1 MTKLTDV
8 EGIGPT
14 YAAKLTAAGCRSQ
27 EHLLEI
33 GGTKAGRKK
42 IAQDSGCTEKQI
54 LEWVNRAD
62 LCRIKGVG
70 SEYSDLLECSGV
82 DTVPELANRNAANLH
97 TKMQEVNDA
106 KKLVRAMPSASQVE
120 DWVAQAKKLPRAVHY

>member
-42 IAQDSGCTEKQI
+42 VAADSGCTEKQI

-82 DTVPELANRNAANLH
+82 DTVPELSNRNAENLH
-97 TKMQEVNDA
+97 AKMVEVNTA
-106 KKLVRAMPSASQVE
+106 KKLVRSMPSAKQVA

>member
-42 IAQDSGCTEKQI
+42 IAADSGCTEKQI

-82 DTVPELANRNAANLH
+82 DTVLLEFMFGAMKQLRRFEHRFGRNTAG
-97 TKMQEVNDA
+97 V
-106 KKLVRAMPSASQVE
+106 
-120 DWVAQAKKLPRAVHY
+120 

>member
-1 MTKLTDV
+1 MTKLIDV

-27 EHLLEI
+27 EHLLEL
-33 GGTKAGRKK
+33 GGTKSGRKK
-42 IAQDSGCTEKQI
+42 VAEASGCTEKQI

-70 SEYSDLLECSGV
+70 SEYSDLLECAGV
-82 DTVPELANRNAANLH
+82 DSVPELAGRNAENLQV
-97 TKMQEVNDA
+97 KMKELNEA
-106 KKLVRAMPSASQVE
+106 KKLVRAVPSAKQVT
-120 DWVAQAKKLPRAVHY
+120 DWVAQAKKLPRAVHH

>member
-97 TKMQEVNDA
+97 TKMQEVNEA

>member
-1 MTKLTDV
+1 MTKLSDI

-14 YAAKLTAAGCRSQ
+14 YAAKLTAAGCRRQ

-42 IAQDSGCTEKQI
+42 VAADSGCTEKQI

-70 SEYSDLLECSGV
+70 SEYSDLLECAGV
-82 DTVPELANRNAANLH
+82 DSVPELANRNAENLQA
-97 TKMQEVNDA
+97 KMKELNDA
-106 KKLVRAMPSASQVE
+106 KKLVRSVPSAKQVP
-120 DWVAQAKKLPRAVHY
+120 DWVAQAKKLPRAVHH

>member
-14 YAAKLTAAGCRSQ
+14 YAGKLTAGGVRSQ
-27 EHLLEI
+27 EHLLEL
-33 GGTKAGRKK
+33 GATKAGRKK
-42 IAQDSGCTEKQI
+42 VAEASGCTEKQI

-70 SEYSDLLECSGV
+70 SEYSDLLECAGV
-82 DTVPELANRNAANLH
+82 DTVPELAGRNAENLAV
-97 TKMQEVNDA
+97 KMKELNDQ
-106 KKLVRAMPSASQVE
+106 KKLVRAVPSAKMVAG
-120 DWVAQAKKLPRAVHY
+120 WVAQAKKLPRAVHY

>member
-8 EGIGPT
+8 EGIGPK

-33 GGTKAGRKK
+33 GATKAGRKK
-42 IAQDSGCTEKQI
+42 VAKDSGCTEKQI

-70 SEYSDLLECSGV
+70 SEYSDLLECAGV
-82 DTVPELANRNAANLH
+82 DTVPELAGRNAENLAI
-97 TKMQEVNDA
+97 KMKELNA
-106 KKLVRAMPSASQVE
+106 EKKLVRAVPSAKMVE
-120 DWVAQAKKLPRAVHY
+120 GWVAQAKKLPRAVHY

>member
-14 YAAKLTAAGCRSQ
+14 YAAKLQAAGCRSQ
-27 EHLLEI
+27 EHLLEM

-42 IAQDSGCTEKQI
+42 VAADSGCTEKQI

-70 SEYSDLLECSGV
+70 SEYSDLLECAGV
-82 DTVPELANRNAANLH
+82 DTVPELAGRNAENLQV
-97 TKMQEVNDA
+97 KMKELNAA
-106 KKLVRAMPSASQVE
+106 KKLVRAVPSVKQVTS
-120 DWVAQAKKLPRAVHY
+120 WVEQAKKLPRAVHY

>member
-42 IAQDSGCTEKQI
+42 IAANSGCTEKQI

-70 SEYSDLLECSGV
+70 SEYSDLLECAGV
-82 DTVPELANRNAANLH
+82 DTVPELAGRNAENLAV
-97 TKMQEVNDA
+97 KMKELNDQ
-106 KKLVRAMPSASQVE
+106 KKLVRAVPSAKMVTG
-120 DWVAQAKKLPRAVHY
+120 WVAQAKKLPRAVHY

>member
-70 SEYSDLLECSGV
+70 SEYSDLLECSGD
-82 DTVPELANRNAANLH
+82 DTVPELANRNAANQL